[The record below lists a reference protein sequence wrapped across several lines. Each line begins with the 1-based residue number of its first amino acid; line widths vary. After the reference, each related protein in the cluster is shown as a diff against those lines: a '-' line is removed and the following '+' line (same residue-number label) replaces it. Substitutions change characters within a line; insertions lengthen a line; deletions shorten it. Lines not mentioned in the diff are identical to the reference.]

1 MPTQTLSIVI
11 PAYNSERT
19 IGELVD
25 RLLAVVP
32 GIATSY
38 EVLIVN
44 DGSVDGTWSAIESMT
59 AAHANVRGIDLVR
72 NHGQH
77 NALLCGIRAARHDVI
92 VTMDDDLQN
101 QPEDIPRLLEALYA
115 GADVVY
121 GTPQQQQ
128 WSIARN
134 IASTVTKMVLQNVM
148 GARTA
153 RMVSGFRAFHRDARD
168 AFAGYTARYV
178 NIDVLLTWGA
188 ARFVALPVQH
198 APRRFGASN
207 YTVRRLIR
215 HTLDMM
221 TGFSTYPLKLATAIG
236 FLFTAF
242 GVGVLAWV
250 LSRYAIY
257 GVVAQGFT
265 FLASIIAIFS
275 GAQLFALGIIGEYLA
290 RMFSRSMG
298 QPSYT
303 VRRQTF

>member
-1 MPTQTLSIVI
+1 MPTPTLSIVI

-19 IGELVD
+19 IGTLID
-25 RLLAVVP
+25 RLLAVVS

-44 DGSVDGTWSAIESMT
+44 DASVDGTWRVIESMA
-59 AAHANVRGIDLVR
+59 AAHAEVRGIDLVR

-77 NALLCGIRAARHDVI
+77 NALLCGIRAARHDVVI
-92 VTMDDDLQN
+92 TMDDDLQN
-101 QPEDIPRLLEALYA
+101 QPEDIPRLLEALQA

-121 GTPQQQQ
+121 GTPQHQR
-128 WSIARN
+128 WGIARN
-134 IASTVTKMVLQNVM
+134 VAATVTKMVLQNVM
-148 GARTA
+148 GADTA
-153 RMVSGFRAFHRDARD
+153 RMVSGFRAFHRDVRD
-168 AFAGYTARYV
+168 AFAGYTARFV

-188 ARFVALPVQH
+188 ARFVAVPVQH
-198 APRRFGASN
+198 APRQIGRSN
-207 YTVRRLIR
+207 YTLRRLIR

-221 TGFSTYPLKLATAIG
+221 TGFSTYPLKLATATG
-236 FLFTAF
+236 FVFTAF
-242 GVGVLAWV
+242 GIGVLAWV

-257 GVVAQGFT
+257 GVVVQGFT
-265 FLASIIAIFS
+265 FLASIIAIFG
-275 GAQLFALGIIGEYLA
+275 GAQLFALGIMGEYLA